1 MMTNGKIATAAVGGY
16 LLGRTKKGKLALSLG
31 MLLAGRKLNPQD
43 LAKAVAGSPLVGS
56 LSDQVRKDLMEG
68 TKSAA
73 GQALEARMNHFAD
86 TLHER
91 STALEGGD
99 GEGRDEEEDQA
110 GPEEEDQ
117 AGPEEE
123 DQAGPEDD
131 DERAE
136 EEPESTPEERPA
148 RTARKKTGGTA
159 RTAKKTAKT
168 AKSAKTA
175 KATGSRS
182 AKAAQGGDDE

>member
-1 MMTNGKIATAAVGGY
+1 MTNGKIATAVVGGY

-43 LAKAVAGSPLVGS
+43 LVKAVAGSPLVGG

-68 TKSAA
+68 TRSAA
-73 GQALEARMNHFAD
+73 GRALEARMNHFAD

-110 GPEEEDQ
+110 GPE
-117 AGPEEE
+117 
-123 DQAGPEDD
+123 DD
-131 DERAE
+131 DERGE
-136 EEPESTPEERPA
+136 EEPESAPEERPA
-148 RTARKKTGGTA
+148 RTARKKTGGTARKTAGTA

-182 AKAAQGGDDE
+182 AKAARGGNDE